1 MSYKKKYTKFV
12 KIFKRMS
19 LSLVFLLNII
29 VLMSCTANKKI
40 QKKQKPVAVKT
51 IFAKKIRLV
60 ELLETT
66 GDIIAVNTV
75 TLRAVVEGT
84 IKYCPW
90 REGDIIEKADQK
102 IIEIYRPLYQQQL
115 AVAKAELD
123 IKKAVLE
130 DLKFGSRPEE
140 IAAAKENIIHFE
152 SCTKFAKID
161 LDRVVA
167 LVKTSAVSKQEEEKV
182 RVSYVKCK
190 TQLAGAKDRLAM
202 LEEGT
207 KKTELAIAEAAVG
220 KADANV
226 ALAQAKVDECII
238 KAPFPGIITQVHVR
252 PGDLTHLSS
261 PRMPLIK
268 MMDPKSLIV
277 RAGLPES
284 SAAHISKGTKVTV
297 CLDAYPGKKF
307 NAEIERIHPQIELN
321 SRTRIIEARILE
333 PVKLIPRMFARVSVQ
348 GRVIKNAVVVPDSAI
363 ITTPRGEHVVF
374 VVKNGKAEMRKV
386 KIGLEKGS
394 NVQITD
400 GVIAGEIVITA
411 GNLNLKNGASI
422 KTPKAAANITEGE
435 KK

>member
-1 MSYKKKYTKFV
+1 MSYEKKYTKFV
-12 KIFKRMS
+12 KKFKRMS
-19 LSLVFLLNII
+19 LSVVFLLNII
-29 VLMSCTANKKI
+29 VLMSCTANKKN
-40 QKKQKPVAVKT
+40 QKKQKLRAVKT
-51 IFAKKIRLV
+51 VFARKIRLV
-60 ELLETT
+60 EHLETT
-66 GDIIAVNTV
+66 GDIVAVNTV

-102 IIEIYRPLYQQQL
+102 IIEIYRPLYQQEL
-115 AVAKAELD
+115 AVAKGELAV
-123 IKKAVLE
+123 KKAILE

-167 LVKTSAVSKQEEEKV
+167 LVKTSAISKQEEEKV

-190 TQLAGAKDRLAM
+190 TQLEGAKDRLAM

-226 ALAQAKVDECII
+226 DLAQAKVDECTIE
-238 KAPFPGIITQVHVR
+238 APFPGIITQVYVR
-252 PGDLTHLSS
+252 PGDLIHLSS
-261 PRMPLIK
+261 PRMPLIE

-284 SAAHISKGTKVTV
+284 AAAHISKGTKLIV

-348 GRVIKNAVVVPDSAI
+348 GRVVENAVVVPDSAI

-386 KIGLEKGS
+386 EIGLEKGS
-394 NVQITD
+394 NVQITG

-411 GNLNLKNGASI
+411 GNLNLKNGTSI
-422 KTPKAAANITEGE
+422 KMPKAAANITEGE